1 MPVTWLR
8 CPHFR
13 TPQGHRFRATGERQS
28 LQTGL
33 EYSSIVWERRPP
45 FPQALVSPWYV
56 GRLPRR
62 PTPQLPLE
70 LTSLIWRFQA
80 ALPPPLHPP
89 GSQCHI
95 TAHAVSICCS
105 CSAAYAESKEKP
117 WAQPQAAVVHWVNV
131 PRKRSLFCCAR
142 HPSPYDTD
150 IAHTNAPTPT
160 LEQGILMTGLSG
172 ATSLAV
178 WASSL
183 WKEGSESDLTG
194 KRASTLCPC
203 F

>member
-1 MPVTWLR
+1 MVRRQIAQETYPTAPLR
-8 CPHFR
+8 AHLSHLALS
-13 TPQGHRFRATGERQS
+13 G
-28 LQTGL
+28 
-33 EYSSIVWERRPP
+33 RPP
-45 FPQALVSPWYV
+45 
-56 GRLPRR
+56 
-62 PTPQLPLE
+62 T
-70 LTSLIWRFQA
+70 T
-80 ALPPPLHPP
+80 PLHPP
-89 GSQCHI
+89 GAQCHI